1 MVECVVGNWIRK
13 FWFIS
18 YLLLY
23 IHCLK
28 LSSPFYLRS
37 RNELNPFSMILLIF
51 KAFCTFCFRYIT
63 SPSVSHLSTN
73 YIFQNK
79 PVKNYYY
86 NLWKYEEYRKNNNQ
100 GRTIDENITNIA
112 FGYGK
117 HLWMISIEIW
127 LLFTYLLTVG
137 PQLVKSLLVR
147 ISSTICRTNWGLV
160 EQHEETF

>member
-1 MVECVVGNWIRK
+1 MCCRKLNQKVLIHFIFAFIHSLPKVVVT
-13 FWFIS
+13 
-18 YLLLY
+18 
-23 IHCLK
+23 
-28 LSSPFYLRS
+28 FYLRS

-51 KAFCTFCFRYIT
+51 KAFCTFFFRYIT
-63 SPSVSHLSTN
+63 SPPVSHLATN

-79 PVKNYYY
+79 PVKNYY
-86 NLWKYEEYRKNNNQ
+86 NLWKYDEYRKNNNQ
-100 GRTIDENITNIA
+100 GRTMDENITNIA

-147 ISSTICRTNWGLV
+147 ISSTICRTNWG
-160 EQHEETF
+160 HEETF